1 MGILAWGLLALC
13 VFLVIEG
20 GKRALALS
28 FKWIDVI
35 AGLLLIAAGVLC
47 GIAVLQGKF

>member
-1 MGILAWGLLALC
+1 MTILAWGLLCLC

-28 FKWIDVI
+28 FKWIEVI
-35 AGLLLIAAGVLC
+35 EGLLLIAAGILC
-47 GIAVLQGKF
+47 GISIVTGKF

>member
-1 MGILAWGLLALC
+1 MTLLAWGLLALC
-13 VFLVIEG
+13 VFLIIEG

-35 AGLLLIAAGVLC
+35 EGLLLIAAGVLC
-47 GIAVLQGKF
+47 GISVVTGKL

>member
-1 MGILAWGLLALC
+1 MNFLACGLLALC
-13 VFLVIEG
+13 VFLFIEG

-35 AGLLLIAAGVLC
+35 AGLLLIAASILC

>member
-1 MGILAWGLLALC
+1 MTILAWGLLCLC

-28 FKWIDVI
+28 FKWIDI
-35 AGLLLIAAGVLC
+35 IEGLLLIAAGILI
-47 GIAVLQGKF
+47 GIAVIGGKL